1 MFLIFARDVGEHLAD
16 EGVVGCFDLRDDT
29 LAGGRKGRERKP
41 IILGVGSSLHK
52 SAGLELFHQAGDEGI
67 IELELP
73 LQRRMARLFLCKQRK
88 QRVA

>member
-1 MFLIFARDVGEHLAD
+1 MIFARNVGEHLTD
-16 EGVVGCFDLRDDT
+16 EGMVGGFDLRDDT
-29 LAGGRKGRERKP
+29 LAGGRQGRERKP

-52 SAGLELFHQAGDEGI
+52 PVGLELFHQAGDEGV

-73 LQRRMARLFLCKQRK
+73 LQRRVARLFLCEQRK